1 MRGNVIQELAD
12 VDSICSVGLACW
24 LAIALRAVKIVS
36 VETLADGYHKKI
48 PLPRVP
54 SIAQAQAHS
63 AQVQLYRTM
72 ITGPRYEH
80 IPRGTTHIPH
90 VTIPTVPRGKRLTL
104 TSIPHGH
111 GTAIPLHDISQKIS
125 YFTQQITQLVHAI
138 M

>member
-1 MRGNVIQELAD
+1 MDHTILV
-12 VDSICSVGLACW
+12 
-24 LAIALRAVKIVS
+24 

-72 ITGPRYEH
+72 ITGPRHKH
-80 IPRGTTHIPH
+80 IPRGTT
-90 VTIPTVPRGKRLTL
+90 PTVPTAKRLTPTTVPTAKRLTL
-104 TSIPHGH
+104 TPIPHGH

>member
-1 MRGNVIQELAD
+1 MQHRRR
-12 VDSICSVGLACW
+12 C
-24 LAIALRAVKIVS
+24 

-54 SIAQAQAHS
+54 SIAQAQARS

-72 ITGPRYEH
+72 ITGPRHKH
-80 IPRGTTHIPH
+80 IPRGTP
-90 VTIPTVPRGKRLTL
+90 PTLPTAKRLTL
-104 TSIPHGH
+104 TTVPTAKRLTLTPIPHGH

-125 YFTQQITQLVHAI
+125 YFTQQIKQLVHAI

>member
-1 MRGNVIQELAD
+1 MIPICQCFNSPVQLIRAATPSARRG
-12 VDSICSVGLACW
+12 C
-24 LAIALRAVKIVS
+24 